1 MTDNLTYPSEG
12 KLVTVIAV
20 DQGEPLVTYG
30 TVLVVRPTH
39 LLALHIKVE
48 KAHLERYREAPVTV
62 LYGDADYSLI
72 LRGRVSEIVSPDRI
86 VISIPDPPRIGE
98 RREFIRADLEL
109 GVWLQALPEQITD
122 EAAAREAVDELSRDP
137 SDYNFRTVEVDL
149 SGSGAR
155 FVFPVSLRKNGLVAV
170 AFELSAEH
178 AAPMVVLPAATV
190 RARPAKDTDAAQE
203 VALTFSEL
211 TEEESDLL
219 NIVVFQARAIHL
231 GLSATHLTE
240 DQE

>member
-1 MTDNLTYPSEG
+1 MNDNLTYPTEG

-30 TVLVVRPTH
+30 TVLVIRPNH
-39 LLALHIKVE
+39 LLALQIKVE
-48 KAHLERYREAPVTV
+48 KADLERYTKAPVTV

-72 LRGRVSEIVSPDRI
+72 LRGRVSEIVNPDRI
-86 VISIPDPPRIGE
+86 VISIPDQPRIGE

-109 GVWLQALPEQITD
+109 GVWLQALPEQVTD
-122 EAAAREAVDELSRDP
+122 EADAREAVDELSRDP
-137 SDYNFRTVEVDL
+137 SDYKFRNVEVDL

-155 FVFPVSLRKNGLVAV
+155 FVFPVNLRKNGMVAV
-170 AFELSAEH
+170 AFELSDEYAE
-178 AAPMVVLPAATV
+178 PMVVLPASTV
-190 RARPAKDTDAAQE
+190 RARPAKGTDASQE
-203 VALTFSEL
+203 VALTFCEL

-231 GLSATHLTE
+231 GISATHLSE
-240 DQE
+240 EQE